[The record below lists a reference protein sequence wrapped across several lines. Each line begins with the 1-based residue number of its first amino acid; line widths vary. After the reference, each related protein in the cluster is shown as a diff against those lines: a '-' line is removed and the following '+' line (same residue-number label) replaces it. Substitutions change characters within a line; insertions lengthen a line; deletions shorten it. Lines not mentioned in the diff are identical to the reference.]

1 MTTLTASTNATSPW
15 AISADTTGTIVLQSN
30 NTTALTL
37 DTSQNATFNGTQMV
51 VSSTGKGSTADGSIA
66 SINSFGFKNRLING
80 ALDFWQRGT
89 TFSNLGTYGPDRWT
103 ARYND
108 CVGNYT
114 RIALSDLVG
123 FTYSNQIIK
132 SGASNGS
139 AFLQQAIETLNC
151 RDLLGKKVTFSV
163 WAKKTNATTQATH
176 NVSIGVGLFTSV
188 DTGTWA
194 QTPEIAWVY
203 ARWTSAG
210 ITSGDPGIQQ
220 GASYSSV
227 GTPTAGTV
235 LGTNVFTTSWE
246 RYFITLTIPTTTR
259 TITCQVGSEAM
270 VQNGGI
276 EFTGMQLELGGQPTQ
291 FEYRPNGMEFTL
303 CQRYYQK
310 SYNKTDAPGTTTTTG
325 ELRFQTA
332 GTGGESFPTVV
343 LPVPMRITPTLV
355 FYSPNN
361 GASGAFYNY
370 SAGTNPTMTGT
381 NTNGERGW
389 SGGSGASATSICG
402 YHYTASA
409 ELV

>member
-1 MTTLTASTNATSPW
+1 MTTLTATTNATSPW

-30 NTTALTL
+30 GTTALTL
-37 DTSQNATFNGTQMV
+37 DTSQNAIVTGNMV
-51 VSSTGKGSTADGSIA
+51 VSSTSKGSTADGSIA

-89 TFSNLGTYGPDRWT
+89 TFSNLSGYGPDRW
-103 ARYND
+103 AAKYND
-108 CVGNYT
+108 CAGNYT

-176 NVSIGVGLFTSV
+176 NVSIGVGLFTTV
-188 DTGTWA
+188 DSGTWA

-210 ITSGDPGIQQ
+210 LTSGDPGIQTA
-220 GASYSSV
+220 GSYSSV

-246 RYFITLTIPTTTR
+246 RYFITLTIPITTR

-291 FEYRPNGMEFTL
+291 FEYRPVGMELAL
-303 CQRYYQK
+303 CQRYY
-310 SYNKTDAPGTTTTTG
+310 SIPLLNNEVDVYRHTGTSTG
-325 ELRFQTA
+325 
-332 GTGGESFPTVV
+332 V
-343 LPVPMRITPTLV
+343 PVFFKVSMRIAPTLALTLNSTV
-355 FYSPNN
+355 FGTINT
-361 GASGAFYNY
+361 GAGQGGLDGVSISTEGFALFVYTNSNPAQVGANVT
-370 SAGTNPTMTGT
+370 AK
-381 NTNGERGW
+381 
-389 SGGSGASATSICG
+389 AT
-402 YHYTASA
+402 A

>member
-15 AISADTTGTIVLQSN
+15 AVSADTTGTIVLQSN

-37 DTSQNATFNGTQMV
+37 DTSQNATFTGTQMV

-89 TFSNLGTYGPDRWT
+89 TFSNLATYGPDRWT
-103 ARYND
+103 AKYND
-108 CVGNYT
+108 CGGNYT

-210 ITSGDPGIQQ
+210 ITSGDPGIQVA
-220 GASYSSV
+220 GSYSSV

-291 FEYRPNGMEFTL
+291 FEYRPNGMELML
-303 CQRYYQK
+303 CQRYY
-310 SYNKTDAPGTTTTTG
+310 SIPLLNNEVDVYRHTGTSTG
-325 ELRFQTA
+325 
-332 GTGGESFPTVV
+332 
-343 LPVPMRITPTLV
+343 VPIFFKVSMRIAPVLALTLNSTV
-355 FYSPNN
+355 FGTINTGAGQGGLDGVSISTEGFALFVYTNSSPAQV
-361 GASGAFYNY
+361 GANV
-370 SAGTNPTMTGT
+370 
-381 NTNGERGW
+381 
-389 SGGSGASATSICG
+389 
-402 YHYTASA
+402 TARANA
-409 ELV
+409 EL

>member
-1 MTTLTASTNATSPW
+1 MTTLTATTNATSPW

-30 NTTALTL
+30 GTTALTL
-37 DTSQNATFNGTQMV
+37 DTSQNAIVTGNMV

-89 TFSNLGTYGPDRWT
+89 TFSNLSGYGPDRW
-103 ARYND
+103 AAKYND
-108 CVGNYT
+108 CAGNYT

-123 FTYSNQIIK
+123 FTYSNQIVK

-210 ITSGDPGIQQ
+210 LTSGDPGIQTA
-220 GASYSSV
+220 GSYSSV

-246 RYFITLTIPTTTR
+246 RYFITLTIPITTR
-259 TITCQVGSEAM
+259 TITCQVGSESM

-291 FEYRPNGMEFTL
+291 FEYRPVGMELAL
-303 CQRYYQK
+303 CQRYY
-310 SYNKTDAPGTTTTTG
+310 SIPLLNNEVDVYRHTGTSTG
-325 ELRFQTA
+325 
-332 GTGGESFPTVV
+332 V
-343 LPVPMRITPTLV
+343 PVFFKVSMRIAPTLALTLNSTV
-355 FYSPNN
+355 FGTINT
-361 GASGAFYNY
+361 GAGQGGLDGVSISTEGFALFVY
-370 SAGTNPTMTGT
+370 T
-381 NTNGERGW
+381 NT
-389 SGGSGASATSICG
+389 SPAQVGANVTAKAT
-402 YHYTASA
+402 A